1 MSDGWMNNL
10 ARGLAI
16 GGLAAMLTGLL
27 LGAVHSQDK
36 PVLAIP
42 VPEPKEEPVL
52 PAQSLGGPG
61 GFAGSVAGSGAG
73 SGGFSLPAGSAAG
86 RYQIATWAAGGAY
99 GAFILDTAT
108 GAAKLVY
115 SSGKG
120 VGGKGVDKLGK
131 PFQQM

>member
-73 SGGFSLPAGSAAG
+73 